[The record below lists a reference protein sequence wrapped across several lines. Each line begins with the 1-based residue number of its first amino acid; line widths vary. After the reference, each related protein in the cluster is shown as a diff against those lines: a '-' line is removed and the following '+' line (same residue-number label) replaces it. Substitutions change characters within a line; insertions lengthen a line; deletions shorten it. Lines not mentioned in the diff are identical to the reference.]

1 MVRRAKIAN
10 VGEEAE
16 ADPAAAV
23 EQAFEPNDGEGGF
36 GPGAEEAATADT
48 QGEPEVTQESN
59 EPGTEGENGGENG
72 GDSAQDQADQEAAG
86 VNATQKDDE
95 AARKRGYRA
104 LLKDV
109 GVTGADYGAGK
120 TSMIRLAEVV
130 TEGAM
135 HDIISPEH
143 ADEIYDKFRAA
154 ADAKGTI
161 EDAGLVP
168 DEATME
174 RAPANDKGDDKSR
187 AQQLS
192 KLRAFIKLGNKFT
205 DDASDIVRRA
215 RNIHLGLLQ
224 GDRKT
229 LKPGSTYTW
238 LCNTATA
245 QLKHATTTKTTHVFS
260 DDEITALMTQEVE
273 EPKTKEGADK
283 LLDAIIAAK
292 AAQNGSADRA
302 PVPSDELAA
311 AIDYLQQALAAV
323 DPNKLKEYEDRLAD
337 AEAKKAEAEAKRAEA
352 AAAKAAKAAQP
363 KPAPATKAERQ
374 AKLAKKAA

>member
-1 MVRRAKIAN
+1 MVKRAKLAN
-10 VGEEAE
+10 VGEDIDDDA
-16 ADPAAAV
+16 AAAV
-23 EQAFEPNDGEGGF
+23 ETSFEPPDAGGF
-36 GPGAEEAATADT
+36 APGVAEAIAGKADVDVTLASNEADT
-48 QGEPEVTQESN
+48 
-59 EPGTEGENGGENG
+59 
-72 GDSAQDQADQEAAG
+72 AQDQADQEAAG
-86 VNATQKDDE
+86 INATAKDDE
-95 AARKRGYRA
+95 AAKKRSYRA

-135 HDIISPEH
+135 QDIISPEH

-154 ADAKGTI
+154 ADLKGTI

-174 RAPANDKGDDKSR
+174 HAPVVNGEDKSR

-205 DDASDIVRRA
+205 DDAGDLVRRA
-215 RNIHLGLLQ
+215 RNIHLGLLA

-238 LCNTATA
+238 LYAVATA

-260 DDEITALMTQEVE
+260 DAEINALMSQPVT
-273 EPKTKEGADK
+273 EPVAKEGADK

-292 AAQNGSADRA
+292 AAQNGSAERA
-302 PVPSDELAA
+302 PVPSDELTT
-311 AIDYLQQALAAV
+311 AIEYLTAALAAV
-323 DPNKLKEYEDRLAD
+323 DPNKLNEYEAKL
-337 AEAKKAEAEAKRAEA
+337 AEAADKKAEAEAKRAEA
-352 AAAKAAKAAQP
+352 AAAKAAKAAMP
-363 KPAPATKAERQ
+363 KPAPKAGTK
-374 AKLAKKAA
+374 KGPPGTNVKKAA

>member
-1 MVRRAKIAN
+1 MVRRAKITN
-10 VGEEAE
+10 VGEETE
-16 ADPAAAV
+16 VDPAAAV
-23 EQAFEPNDGEGGF
+23 ETSFEPNDGEGGY
-36 GPGAEEAATADT
+36 GPGAQEAAEADAA
-48 QGEPEVTQESN
+48 QGDAEVTQESN
-59 EPGTEGENGGENG
+59 TGEA
-72 GDSAQDQADQEAAG
+72 DTAQDQADQEAAG
-86 VNATQKDDE
+86 VNATAKDDE

-135 HDIISPEH
+135 HDIVSPEH
-143 ADEIYDKFRAA
+143 AEEIYDKFRAA

-174 RAPANDKGDDKSR
+174 HAPPVNGDDKSR
-187 AQQLS
+187 TQQLS
-192 KLRAFIKLGNKFT
+192 KLRGFIKLGNKFT
-205 DDASDIVRRA
+205 EDASDIVRRA

-238 LCNTATA
+238 LYGVAAA
-245 QLKHATTTKTTHVFS
+245 QLKHATTTKTTHVFTNE
-260 DDEITALMTQEVE
+260 EITALMSQPAKE
-273 EPKTKEGADK
+273 ENVKEGADK

-292 AAQNGSADRA
+292 AAQNGSAERA

-323 DPNKLKEYEDRLAD
+323 DPDKLNEYEAKL
-337 AEAKKAEAEAKRAEA
+337 AEAADKKAEAEAKRAEA
-352 AAAKAAKAAQP
+352 TAAKAAKAAAP
-363 KPAPATKAERQ
+363 KVAKAGTKKGPPGTNA
-374 AKLAKKAA
+374 AAKKAA

>member
-1 MVRRAKIAN
+1 MVKRAKLAN
-10 VGEEAE
+10 VGEETE
-16 ADPAAAV
+16 VDPAQAV
-23 EQAFEPNDGEGGF
+23 ETSFEPNDGEGGY
-36 GPGAEEAATADT
+36 GPGAQEAAEADAA
-48 QGEPEVTQESN
+48 QGDAEVTQESN
-59 EPGTEGENGGENG
+59 TGEGATD
-72 GDSAQDQADQEAAG
+72 GDTAQDQADQEAAG
-86 VNATQKDDE
+86 VNATAKDDE

-135 HDIISPEH
+135 HDIVSPEH

-174 RAPANDKGDDKSR
+174 HAPPVNGDDKSR

-192 KLRAFIKLGNKFT
+192 KLRGFIKLGNKFT
-205 DDASDIVRRA
+205 DDAGDIIRRA
-215 RNIHLGLLQ
+215 RNIHLGLLA

-238 LCNTATA
+238 LYGVAAA
-245 QLKHATTTKTTHVFS
+245 QLKHATTTKTTHVFT
-260 DDEITALMTQEVE
+260 DEEITALMSQPAKE
-273 EPKTKEGADK
+273 ENVKEGADK

-323 DPNKLKEYEDRLAD
+323 DPEKLNEYEAKL
-337 AEAKKAEAEAKRAEA
+337 AEAADKKAEAEAKRAEA

-363 KPAPATKAERQ
+363 KPAKATKAERQ
-374 AKLAKKAA
+374 ATLKPAAKKAA